1 MSSPKRDQAPQKHHN
16 SKLCVSFGQML
27 PYHSQIYVGRSIEN
41 QGLLRGKSM
50 YSLRSSFEKRG
61 REFLRVEGAQILNSL
76 ANPDPFHWHGELALD
91 ADDYAAFGGTVELG

>member
-1 MSSPKRDQAPQKHHN
+1 
-16 SKLCVSFGQML
+16 
-27 PYHSQIYVGRSIEN
+27 
-41 QGLLRGKSM
+41 M

-91 ADDYAAFGGTVELG
+91 ADDYAAFGGTVELGEHHTGNWCGLGEELRLADSILAGGRIKD